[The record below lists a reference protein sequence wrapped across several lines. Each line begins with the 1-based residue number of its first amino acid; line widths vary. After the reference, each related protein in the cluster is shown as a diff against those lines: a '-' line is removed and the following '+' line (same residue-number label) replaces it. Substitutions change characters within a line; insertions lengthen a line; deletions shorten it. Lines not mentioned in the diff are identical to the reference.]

1 MALFCPSKTM
11 LLSAALFGLA
21 FAYPELSRPE
31 EADVFLQER
40 GVCYEDDT
48 LLSFEYW
55 RLDSEPYCSSLLGI
69 EDVTSTL
76 LPATSRTTTT
86 TLSEVATTLGTTLT
100 VAQVTV
106 SVTTTSI
113 AGHVGR
119 REKAATITSTVGMQ
133 PQPYYA
139 YNPVPSI
146 LSYADRHASIASS
159 VYSACSCLHISP
171 KTVSSQ
177 TTVQTTR
184 TVSGVSDRTEA
195 AATVT
200 IGTITTTI
208 TETAWPHPDYPYPV
222 ANSSSCSA
230 NSSILVSSSL
240 SVPSISLVTIYGSS
254 AGTGLPYPTSTSYI
268 SPASN
273 TTSPTRTS
281 ITTSPTTTSLA
292 TSLPPPLNTTLVLP
306 STTLSSL
313 LPIGTSIDPRGCP
326 TINNTIY
333 TLPSGQQYQI
343 QCYRAYGGPVSIGLD
358 QPHLL
363 DCLEECSTVNAGFSA
378 IRCFGVTWLK
388 YGNGVHCNLK
398 AQSALFNYMN
408 DYLAASG
415 VLLTDVPA
423 PVVGVFQ
430 NKIGGAGTGTGVE
443 GAGDV
448 GETTGAQTVK
458 GQLSDNAPGT
468 WRVGRVP

>member
-177 TTVQTTR
+177 TTVQTVRDDTFSRIPHLLTACRHEPSVGFLIELRLRQRSPSGRLRQQSRKPHGRIQITR
-184 TVSGVSDRTEA
+184 T
-195 AATVT
+195 
-200 IGTITTTI
+200 
-208 TETAWPHPDYPYPV
+208 
-222 ANSSSCSA
+222 
-230 NSSILVSSSL
+230 L
-240 SVPSISLVTIYGSS
+240 
-254 AGTGLPYPTSTSYI
+254 
-268 SPASN
+268 
-273 TTSPTRTS
+273 SPTPRRVRQTVVFLYPQAYQS
-281 ITTSPTTTSLA
+281 LPSRWSQFTARPLAPACPIRRRHPISHQPPTQPLLHGPPSRHPLPQPLSRPPFLRHSTPPWS
-292 TSLPPPLNTTLVLP
+292 SLPPPSPPSSPLAPRSTLAAARP
-306 STTLSSL
+306 STTQFTPS
-313 LPIGTSIDPRGCP
+313 PAA
-326 TINNTIY
+326 NNTRSNA
-333 TLPSGQQYQI
+333 TAPTAAPSPS
-343 QCYRAYGGPVSIGLD
+343 ASTNLTSSTASKNA
-358 QPHLL
+358 LL
-363 DCLEECSTVNAGFSA
+363 
-378 IRCFGVTWLK
+378 
-388 YGNGVHCNLK
+388 
-398 AQSALFNYMN
+398 
-408 DYLAASG
+408 
-415 VLLTDVPA
+415 
-423 PVVGVFQ
+423 
-430 NKIGGAGTGTGVE
+430 
-443 GAGDV
+443 
-448 GETTGAQTVK
+448 
-458 GQLSDNAPGT
+458 
-468 WRVGRVP
+468 